1 LEAKAMSYARVTG
14 LRSVELGVVDLN
26 RSADFYAQVWGLQDV
41 GSDGDTVYLR
51 GTGPE
56 HHVLTLR
63 QRPKASLL
71 GVHFAAPNREA
82 VAQLHARAKA
92 YGANVLGEPAA
103 LPAEAGGGFGF
114 AFRTP
119 EGQPLSISA
128 EVEQHPDV
136 VRDRSK
142 PTKLTH
148 VVLNSARIGEEMNFF
163 IDLLGFRLSDSTQ
176 MMEFIRC
183 CSDHHSIAL
192 ARGNGPSLNHMAY
205 EMQNIDGLMRG
216 AGRLKQNGFDI
227 EWGVGRHGPGDNV
240 FSYFI
245 EPNGFVTEYTTEV
258 EQVDEATYVAN
269 TAEYW
274 AAFPMRPCRWGL
286 ATQPSNRV
294 RAAMAGKLAAG
305 EEPADE
311 NLRCEQVMARK
322 LGR

>member
-1 LEAKAMSYARVTG
+1 MSYARVTG
-14 LRSVELGVVDLN
+14 LRSVELGVTDLN
-26 RSADFYAQVWGLQDV
+26 RSADFYSQIWGLQEV
-41 GSDGDTVYLR
+41 GAQGDTIYLR
-51 GTGPE
+51 ANGPE

-82 VAQLHARAKA
+82 VDQLHNRAKA
-92 YGANVLGEPAA
+92 YGADVQRDPVA
-103 LPAEAGGGFGF
+103 LPHEAGGGYGF

-128 EVEQHPDV
+128 DVEQHADR

-142 PTKLTH
+142 PNKLTH
-148 VVLNSARIGEEMNFF
+148 VVLNSARIGDEINFF
-163 IDLLGFRLSDSTQ
+163 MDLLGFRLSDSTH

-183 CSDHHSIAL
+183 CSDHHSVAL

-216 AGRLKQNGFDI
+216 SGRLKQNGFNV

-245 EPNGFVTEYTTEV
+245 EPNGFVAEYTTEV
-258 EQVDEATYVAN
+258 EQVDEATYVPN
-269 TAEYW
+269 TPEYW
-274 AAFPMRPCRWGL
+274 AAFPSRPCRWGM
-286 ATQPSNRV
+286 AMQPSNRV
-294 RAAMAGKLAAG
+294 KFAMSGRLAAG
-305 EEPADE
+305 EELNDE
-311 NLRCEQVMARK
+311 TLRCEEVMARK